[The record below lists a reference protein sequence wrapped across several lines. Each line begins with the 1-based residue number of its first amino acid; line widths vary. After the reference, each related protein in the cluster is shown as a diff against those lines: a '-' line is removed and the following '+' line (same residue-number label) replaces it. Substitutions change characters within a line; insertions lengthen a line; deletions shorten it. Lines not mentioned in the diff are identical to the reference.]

1 MVLLVEISNSCVS
14 GVATENICSFFIA
27 VVQLNFQF
35 CIIFTFH
42 HSIEFDIT
50 FWDCMVKIFLKVIIN
65 TSLLPDDVLDD
76 TLDDDIPDGE
86 IDINDNN
93 NDENYK
99 YDSNE
104 NNGGNQL
111 NDDNND
117 NDNNYDNDN
126 DGQMIIIFQTMHFI
140 EHLIYEKVEF
150 LTFTHIYMHR

>member
-1 MVLLVEISNSCVS
+1 
-14 GVATENICSFFIA
+14 
-27 VVQLNFQF
+27 
-35 CIIFTFH
+35 
-42 HSIEFDIT
+42 
-50 FWDCMVKIFLKVIIN
+50 MVKIPLKVILN

-86 IDINDNN
+86 IGINDNN
-93 NDENYK
+93 NDENYN

-117 NDNNYDNDN
+117 NDNNYDYDN